1 MIDLSFLDALKPD
14 ETDLPQLPQ
23 LAQKQL
29 GQRNTAPEAKPQVPQ
44 LAPTENNVK
53 VLQNGQ
59 PDARGEGSEQEKSRA
74 QKTRYAKIGMMLSED
89 PSRGY
94 ALTTDGE
101 RDSENVILTLG
112 IQGVAI
118 VEFAIS
124 KLTYDAFK
132 LLAIV
137 DRQSVRRLGNDAA
150 QPK

>member
-23 LAQKQL
+23 LTQKEL
-29 GQRNTAPEAKPQVPQ
+29 GQRKAAPEAKPQAPQ

-53 VLQNGQ
+53 VLENDR
-59 PDARGEGSEQEKSRA
+59 PDARGDAGEQEKSRA
-74 QKTRYAKIGMMLSED
+74 QKTPYAKIGMMLAED

-94 ALTTDGE
+94 ALTPDGE
-101 RDSENVILTLG
+101 CDSENVILTLG

-124 KLTYDAFK
+124 TLTYDAFK